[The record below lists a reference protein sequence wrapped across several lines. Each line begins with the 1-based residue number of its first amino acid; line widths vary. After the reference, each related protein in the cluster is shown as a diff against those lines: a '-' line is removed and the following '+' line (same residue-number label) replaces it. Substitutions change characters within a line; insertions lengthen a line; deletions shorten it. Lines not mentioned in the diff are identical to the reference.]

1 MACIT
6 EYDTFKTSYIYF
18 CLNEIRKKK
27 LKLTFVAHTITW
39 KIWTT
44 PVSLYQFGD
53 DIDCLIKSKIV
64 YWFLILF
71 IVLKFLSFQS
81 EDEALAKAL
90 QLSLEDNPQAAAP
103 ASKKWVQNIVFLHL
117 ILFYPFL
124 YIATRV
130 KFMENFVKVMF
141 LIYIY
146 YKAPS

>member
-6 EYDTFKTSYIYF
+6 EYGTFKTSCIYF
-18 CLNEIRKKK
+18 CLNKIRKKK
-27 LKLTFVAHTITW
+27 KAETNICCSYNYLKNLTTFC
-39 KIWTT
+39 
-44 PVSLYQFGD
+44 LYQFGD

-90 QLSLEDNPQAAAP
+90 QLSLEDNPQAAPP
-103 ASKKWVQNIVFLHL
+103 ANKKWVQNIVFLHL

-124 YIATRV
+124 YKYIATRL

-141 LIYIY
+141 LIYIL
-146 YKAPS
+146 